1 MDSKSQKSPEL
12 NASGSAPHSAP
23 ISSASEGSNH
33 TPSHAPSHVS
43 PARGLAL
50 LALVLAACALL
61 GGFWG
66 PSAKA
71 TAAGTDDLQDS
82 VKSFTHV
89 LSVVGRN
96 YADPV
101 DTDKAI
107 YDGAIPGMLHVL
119 DPHSNFFDPKQYAL
133 FREEQEGKYYGVGMV
148 VAQKDN
154 QTIVQYPFA
163 NSPAAKSGIRPGD
176 VILKVDSKVCTGLT
190 TTEVADMLKGDKGT
204 TVHISLGREGWDKPL
219 EVTVIRDE
227 IPRPGVEYYT
237 MVRPG
242 IGYVRVSTFNETTDS
257 DLSAALKAL
266 GYPKLDGLII
276 DLRNNGGGLL
286 NQAVGMCDMFLDKNQ
301 IVVSHRGR
309 SSPEHP
315 YYAVRGNQGV
325 EVPLVV
331 LVNGQS
337 ASASEIVTGA
347 IQDHDRGL
355 VVGEVTFG
363 KGLVQTQYP
372 LSEDTM
378 MLLTTARYYTPS
390 GRLIQ
395 RDYKNQTLYDYHY
408 NPQRPKAPEVK
419 LTDTGRQVYG
429 QGGITPDVVVPWPKE
444 NSFEELLER
453 RGVLYPSSQTV
464 GDFVQFYLGS
474 RPTITKDFEVDDS
487 VIAQFRKYLTQQHIQ
502 FTDAQI
508 QDNSAWLKWE
518 IKREVFTSA
527 FGVNGGYKVE
537 LENDPQLDKAIES
550 IPQAK
555 ALYAS
560 ARKIVAER
568 EGASVTQP

>member
-1 MDSKSQKSPEL
+1 MESKSQKSSEL
-12 NASGSAPHSAP
+12 NASGAALHSAP
-23 ISSASEGSNH
+23 ISSAGQASNH
-33 TPSHAPSHVS
+33 SSKYAS

-89 LSVVGRN
+89 LSVVERN

-119 DPHSNFFDPKQYAL
+119 DPHSNFFDPKQYAI

-154 QTIVQYPFA
+154 QTIVQYPFV
-163 NSPAAKSGIRPGD
+163 NSPAYKGGIRPGD
-176 VILKVDSKVCTGLT
+176 VILKVDGKVCTGLT

-204 TVHISLGREGWDKPL
+204 TVHISLGREGWDKPI

-237 MVRPG
+237 MVKPG

-372 LSEDTM
+372 LSEDTAL
-378 MLLTTARYYTPS
+378 LLTTARYYTPS

-429 QGGITPDVVVPWPKE
+429 QGGITPDVVVAWPKQ
-444 NSFEELLER
+444 NSFQELLER

-474 RPTITKDFEVDDS
+474 RPTITKDFEADDS
-487 VIAQFRKYLTQQHIQ
+487 VIAQFRKYLTDQHIQ

-537 LENDPQLDKAIES
+537 LENDPQLDKAIET

-568 EGASVTQP
+568 EGATVTQP